1 MITVERLT
9 KQYDGKTILQEITF
23 RVPENQTL
31 VIRGESGCGK
41 TTLLRI
47 LAGLERMDAGV
58 ITING
63 VEMTDKIPPYRRD
76 LACVFQEA
84 TLWNHLRNDENIA
97 FGMNCKDPEKIA
109 EIAGRLQIA
118 DILKRYPSEISGG
131 QAKRVALARAFAA
144 ERSILL
150 LDEPLS
156 NLDRETKLV
165 TLQYLKEEFC
175 GKKTILYVT
184 HDQWEAEYLDCEVL
198 TL

>member
-9 KQYDGKTILQEITF
+9 KQYDDKTILRDVTF
-23 RVPENQTL
+23 RVPEHQTL

-47 LAGLERMDAGV
+47 LAGLESMDSGV

-97 FGMNCKDPEKIA
+97 FGMNCRDPEKIA
-109 EIAGRLQIA
+109 QIAQRLQIA

-131 QAKRVALARAFAA
+131 QAKRVALARAFAS

-165 TLQYLKEEFC
+165 TLQYLKEEYC
-175 GKKTILYVT
+175 GRKTILYVT
-184 HDQWEAEYLDCEVL
+184 HDLWEAESLDCEVL
-198 TL
+198 AL